1 MEERDWVTKYY
12 RELER
17 EKRQEILEQAI
28 AQEGMSPDKKEK
40 KKLLEERYEENKR
53 DKLQVDRFIRGWM
66 TLAYTRNTT
75 RGLFGEKKRQRER
88 EKILKDWNFALA
100 EQYGQEG
107 QEALYQELHNM
118 TELYLTICQ
127 DDKAYS
133 SMILGLGKMNKNS
146 LLSKMAREVYTVAYE
161 IPREM
166 GMAEEL
172 EIFTR
177 AATDVFYE
185 MFPRNRNLLET
196 KIRGEEHK

>member
-1 MEERDWVTKYY
+1 MKANLGYTK
-12 RELER
+12 E
-17 EKRQEILEQAI
+17 
-28 AQEGMSPDKKEK
+28 
-40 KKLLEERYEENKR
+40 
-53 DKLQVDRFIRGWM
+53 
-66 TLAYTRNTT
+66 TRTTT